1 MIISYIFESNLKFM
15 NSLKAFEC
23 LNLNETKLLLL
34 MRFIDLFWKN
44 FYYYIKLLSVFLEA
58 EFKVIL

>member
-1 MIISYIFESNLKFM
+1 M